1 MYESRISKE
10 LNRQIFEL
18 TLALY
23 RVTDFF
29 PQGEALRKH
38 LREKANEVF
47 GSMSEYGYTVDIE
60 RETIAILA
68 KIEAMKGYLELAEEH
83 KFVRPINI
91 TVLLREYDAIA
102 DFFIGELG
110 AAKQQT
116 RAKEESVAEEKLR
129 RDPLEKKTETVSK
142 IKESAAVQKKSAAD
156 AKMAPENGST
166 ALNERQRKIVTHI
179 QETTQAK
186 ISDFSTLFGG
196 VSSKTIQRDLQDL
209 VTKNILK
216 KEGEKRWT
224 TYYLN
229 ENVL

>member
-10 LNRQIFEL
+10 LNRRVFEL

-38 LREKANEVF
+38 LREKANEIF
-47 GSMSEYGYTVDIE
+47 GGMSEYGYTVDIE
-60 RETIAILA
+60 RETIGILA
-68 KIEAMKGYLELAEEH
+68 KTEAMRGYLELARGH

-91 TVLLREYDAIA
+91 TVLMREYESLA
-102 DFFIGELG
+102 DFFIRELDEIKG
-110 AAKQQT
+110 QSVKRDDPPAEQKK
-116 RAKEESVAEEKLR
+116 KEPAEKRPVDRVLAV
-129 RDPLEKKTETVSK
+129 PL
-142 IKESAAVQKKSAAD
+142 QKKSA
-156 AKMAPENGST
+156 PEKKEKQPSIEGS
-166 ALNERQRKIVTHI
+166 ALNERQRKIVTHLK
-179 QETTQAK
+179 EASKAK
-186 ISDFSTLFGG
+186 ISDLSTVFIG

-209 VTKNILK
+209 IVKNILK

-224 TYYLN
+224 TYYIN